1 MPTVTYS
8 QPVNAYRNPCSGGL
22 AKKRLLIPCTNPTSS
37 FDKFKKK

>member
-22 AKKRLLIPCTNPTSS
+22 AKNKLLIPCTNPTSD